1 MFVKLEKLT
10 FYYFQ
15 PNPDLFN
22 YYAATDTL
30 TFRGVATPELAEA
43 LYDHLEVGE
52 PFKCKIIER
61 DDHSFKL
68 VELLDP
74 AKTKPSSSSSSY
86 QGRPCGALLP
96 DTNNVK
102 LQPNQI
108 TVYKANG
115 NMVGNI
121 KSVTGLKYHTLKMEK
136 SWFMWYLTMM
146 RKQTMASITTTAFSK
161 IFSVFLNSKSV
172 TREAFVERQES
183 TYLDNKDR
191 FFFANDSPTLRQS
204 DYLKSKNSCAE

>member
-1 MFVKLEKLT
+1 MLIAPYNRQGKAKHHQKMFFRLEKLT
-10 FYYFQ
+10 FYHFE
-15 PNPDLFN
+15 PNPDLFY

-43 LYDHLEVGE
+43 LYDHLEAGD
-52 PFKCKIIER
+52 PFECKIVER

-74 AKTKPSSSSSSY
+74 AKTKPTSPSSSSY

-96 DTNNVK
+96 ETKTVS

-108 TVYKANG
+108 SVYKTNG

-121 KSVTGLKYHTLKMEK
+121 KSVAGHKYHTLKMEK
-136 SWFMWYLTMM
+136 GWFMWYLTMM
-146 RKQTMASITTTAFSK
+146 RKQTMVSITTTAFSK
-161 IFSVFLNSKSV
+161 VFTIF
-172 TREAFVERQES
+172 
-183 TYLDNKDR
+183 
-191 FFFANDSPTLRQS
+191 
-204 DYLKSKNSCAE
+204 

>member
-1 MFVKLEKLT
+1 MLVTLEKLA

-15 PNPDLFN
+15 PNPDLFY

-74 AKTKPSSSSSSY
+74 AKTKPSSPPP
-86 QGRPCGALLP
+86 QVRGCGALLP
-96 DTNNVK
+96 GTRNVSFT
-102 LQPNQI
+102 PTQI
-108 TVYKANG
+108 TAYKRGQDNVWAT
-115 NMVGNI
+115 I
-121 KSVTGLKYHTLKMEK
+121 KSKAGDKFTGRVEK
-136 SWFMWYLTMM
+136 CWFMWYLTMM
-146 RKQTMASITTTAFSK
+146 RKQTETKITIRPFPKVFDA
-161 IFSVFLNSKSV
+161 FLNRKSV
-172 TREAFVERQES
+172 SREAFVERQES

-204 DYLKSKNSCAE
+204 DYLKNKIFATE